1 MTDPARAIAQ
11 ALRRTAA
18 RVREFE
24 ADNLP
29 RENDGPLAA
38 WRGGRRSAAV
48 EIAEWIEERAR
59 EYEGRE
65 R

>member
-1 MTDPARAIAQ
+1 MTPNQAIAQ
-11 ALRRTAA
+11 ALLRVAA

-24 ADNLP
+24 RDNLP
-29 RENDGPLAA
+29 RDGDKLAQRRA
-38 WRGGRRSAAV
+38 GRRSAAM

-59 EYEGRE
+59 EYEVRE